1 MAPNNHRT
9 AIASAQQDVDVHVR
23 SMGPE
28 HLDTLSAMMH
38 LANMRRD
45 VGEYDAAKRLQEQVL
60 SHRKRLLGNEDY
72 DTLRAATSL
81 AVSLYHL
88 GELDE
93 ARRLQEEV
101 LVKLVRKYDLSDATM
116 VAMDNLLRTLVGL
129 SDLEAASSLMEG
141 IVSGRRELKG
151 DEDPDTLEALEFLGR
166 SKLDVG
172 DAMAGSAALREAL
185 DGYTRIYGRSD
196 YRTLRVMAYLAVA
209 AVTLGHATA
218 ATEIIDQAQNEAR
231 HCLDQRNETRMEIEQ
246 VAAVVWEQ
254 IHHQE

>member
-1 MAPNNHRT
+1 
-9 AIASAQQDVDVHVR
+9 
-23 SMGPE
+23 
-28 HLDTLSAMMH
+28 
-38 LANMRRD
+38 
-45 VGEYDAAKRLQEQVL
+45 
-60 SHRKRLLGNEDY
+60 
-72 DTLRAATSL
+72 
-81 AVSLYHL
+81 
-88 GELDE
+88 
-93 ARRLQEEV
+93 
-101 LVKLVRKYDLSDATM
+101 
-116 VAMDNLLRTLVGL
+116 
-129 SDLEAASSLMEG
+129 MEG